1 MDVVAFLKSIYLGD
15 RGCKSLLIDG
25 WSEEV
30 KIQVDCISRVRA
42 DTWNYYTDEDLT
54 DGFLVFESVKSI
66 YIKPDGAIPNNLI
79 NDIRAEPLTGEP
91 AKYLIVL
98 SVDSVD
104 AQGNRTEAEISIL
117 ADSMALEA
125 GDKPGERI
133 TR

>member
-1 MDVVAFLKSIYLGD
+1 MDVVAFIKSIYLGD

-30 KIQVDCISRVRA
+30 KIQVDCISRVRSA
-42 DTWNYYTDEDLT
+42 TWNYYTDEDLT
-54 DGFLVFESVKSI
+54 DGFLVFEGVKSI
-66 YIKPDGAIPNNLI
+66 DIKPGGAIPNDLI
-79 NDIRAEPLTGEP
+79 NEIRAQPLTGEQ

-98 SVDSVD
+98 SIDSVD
-104 AQGNRTEAEISIL
+104 TKANRTEVEISIR

-125 GDKPGERI
+125 CDKPGERI